1 MGVSVRSS
9 SKASERHCLRKT
21 KIRTEECPKGGHSSI
36 QVKGG
41 DAMAEKA
48 DWTVGGFQFGTEK
61 DAALAKGEQ
70 IRIEHIETKLDYNN
84 MEMVNAVYKK
94 AIDNRVF
101 KTPVGYVF
109 LRRLQEILKEHVQK
123 EPALDETVEE
133 IPDIPIFGVYSLR
146 ESTNSVVERVKA
158 SKKKPEKKAPPKEF
172 FSRRTSIIVNIAL
185 LALIVVMFAISFTGT
200 SPTVLNY
207 EATIQNKYSH
217 WEQELS
223 EREAV
228 IREKEKELLISE

>member
-1 MGVSVRSS
+1 
-9 SKASERHCLRKT
+9 
-21 KIRTEECPKGGHSSI
+21 
-36 QVKGG
+36 
-41 DAMAEKA
+41 MAEKS
-48 DWTVGGFQFGTEK
+48 DWTVEGFQFGTEI

-70 IRIEHIETKLDYNN
+70 TRIAHIETKLDYNN
-84 MEMVNAVYKK
+84 MDMVNAVYKK

-109 LRRLQEILKEHVQK
+109 LKKLQEKLKEHPQK
-123 EPALDETVEE
+123 ETESDTDVEE
-133 IPDIPIFGVYSLR
+133 VPDIPVFGVYSLR
-146 ESTNSVVERVKA
+146 ESTNPVVEKVKA
-158 SKKKPEKKAPPKEF
+158 SQKKPQKKAPPKEF

-207 EATIQNKYSH
+207 ESTIQNKYSR

-223 EREAV
+223 DREAV